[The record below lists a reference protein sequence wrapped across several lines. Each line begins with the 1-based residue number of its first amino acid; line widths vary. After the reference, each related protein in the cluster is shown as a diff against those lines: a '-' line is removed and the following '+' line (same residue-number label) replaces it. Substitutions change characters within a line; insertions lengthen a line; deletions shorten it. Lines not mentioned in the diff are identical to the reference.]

1 MSFIKKAK
9 CANTY
14 IITKKNMS
22 DKELLDEIIS
32 LTEKLRMENKQ
43 LKAELKYKR
52 ELYEHLNKI

>member
-1 MSFIKKAK
+1 
-9 CANTY
+9 
-14 IITKKNMS
+14 MS

-52 ELYEHLNKI
+52 ELYEHLTKI

>member
-14 IITKKNMS
+14 IITKKICQKI
-22 DKELLDEIIS
+22 DLLERCLD
-32 LTEKLRMENKQ
+32 KLRMENKQ

>member
-1 MSFIKKAK
+1 
-9 CANTY
+9 
-14 IITKKNMS
+14 MS